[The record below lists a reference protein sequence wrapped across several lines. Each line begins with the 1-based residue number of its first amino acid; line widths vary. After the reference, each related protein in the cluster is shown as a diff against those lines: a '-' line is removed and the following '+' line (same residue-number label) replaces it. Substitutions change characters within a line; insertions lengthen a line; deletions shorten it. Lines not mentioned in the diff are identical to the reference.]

1 SSSSSSFVSSM
12 YMMTPF
18 VSERVPLLD
27 SSSSSSIHRLWRKQ
41 GKSTRRLGRFIQK
54 FKESM
59 DARSA
64 LADTMLMAVST
75 ALQVVPR
82 RSSRRLSD
90 FSDIAHLTVQ
100 FDGVTLSH
108 QQRKLIKNG
117 YESWRKKSC
126 LSAGRW
132 VHSFVASKDDRLRE
146 MMERNEVTTKRHE
159 ETMTQLLDM
168 AVESLESLDDSLGP
182 LLISYTSP
190 QGAFEEKAGF
200 DRVYWSRVSEG
211 MCQLARHF
219 PSKANKYETVCA
231 WRIVV
236 LFICN
241 KIELGFN
248 LLEKEPKDGFD
259 NPCYRNNQ

>member
-1 SSSSSSFVSSM
+1 MTPFISDTTCLLDPSSSSSS
-12 YMMTPF
+12 
-18 VSERVPLLD
+18 L
-27 SSSSSSIHRLWRKQ
+27 HRLWRKQ
-41 GKSTRRLGRFIQK
+41 RKSTRKIIHK
-54 FKESM
+54 IKESM

-100 FDGVTLSH
+100 FDGVTLNH

-117 YESWRKKSC
+117 YDSWRKKSC
-126 LSAGRW
+126 ISSGRW
-132 VHSFVASKDDRLRE
+132 VHSFVSSKDDRLKE
-146 MMERNEVTTKRHE
+146 IMEGNEETTRIHE
-159 ETMTQLLDM
+159 ETITHLLDM

-182 LLISYTSP
+182 LLISYTGP
-190 QGAFEEKAGF
+190 QGVFEEKDGF
-200 DRVYWSRVSEG
+200 DRLYWSRVSEG
-211 MCQLARHF
+211 MCQLARNF

-248 LLEKEPKDGFD
+248 LLEKESRDGID
-259 NPCYRNNQ
+259 NPCYGTNH